1 MVVPSVN
8 QRRTNPEPGFPYNQI
23 PHQLTFGNQSLWT
36 LSQTFPSPATQTL
49 CSLWLI
55 ALAKQSSSP
64 PVSSLSLPKKPLNFI
79 LTMYGD
85 ELAYHERSS
94 PTEALNSHPKL

>member
-8 QRRTNPEPGFPYNQI
+8 QPRTNQEPEFPYNRI
-23 PHQLTFGNQSLWT
+23 PHRQTYGDRSPWT
-36 LSQTFPSPATQTL
+36 LSQTFPSPATQTP

-55 ALAKQSSSP
+55 ALAKQSSSL

-94 PTEALNSHPKL
+94 LTKALNSHPNL